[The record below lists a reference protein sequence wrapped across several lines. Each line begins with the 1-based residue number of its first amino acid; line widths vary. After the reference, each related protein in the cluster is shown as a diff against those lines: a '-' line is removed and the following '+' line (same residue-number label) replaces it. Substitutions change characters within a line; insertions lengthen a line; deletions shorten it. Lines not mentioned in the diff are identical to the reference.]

1 MIFALLLSTLYIST
15 CRTFNYFQMKMG
27 DFVTIGQNCIIE
39 AVSIGNGS
47 EIEDDC
53 IIVCPRSFHWHD
65 P

>member
-1 MIFALLLSTLYIST
+1 MSY
-15 CRTFNYFQMKMG
+15 RTFNYFQMKMG

-53 IIVCPRSFHWHD
+53 IIVCLCSNYSHSS
-65 P
+65 

>member
-1 MIFALLLSTLYIST
+1 
-15 CRTFNYFQMKMG
+15 MKMG

-53 IIVCPRSFHWHD
+53 IIVCVSLNHISNIVTRST
-65 P
+65 